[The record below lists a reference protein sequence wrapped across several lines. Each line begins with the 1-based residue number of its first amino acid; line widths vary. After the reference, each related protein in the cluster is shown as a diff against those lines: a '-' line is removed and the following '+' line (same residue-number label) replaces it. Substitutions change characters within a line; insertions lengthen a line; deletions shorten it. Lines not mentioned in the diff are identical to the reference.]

1 MATVSDHQPHVGTL
15 RETPLHASLKQWC
28 AQPGDRFEVP
38 VDGFVVDLVRG
49 DLLIEVQTSG
59 FSSMKRK
66 LATLLALGHRVRI
79 VHPIP
84 IVKWIVRV
92 DTEGEEIGRR
102 RSPKHGDVVDVF
114 GELVSFPT
122 LLAGSGLE
130 IDVLLTHEEER
141 RRHDAAKAWRR
152 GGWVVEERRLVEVVE
167 AVEIRSVGDVAALLP
182 RPLPDPFTTAD
193 LAEAL
198 AKPRRVAQQMAYCLR
213 HVGVIDETGKDG
225 NAVLYAVAR

>member
-1 MATVSDHQPHVGTL
+1 MATVLDHQPHVGTL
-15 RETPLHASLKQWC
+15 REAPLHASLKQWC

-38 VDGFVVDLVRG
+38 VGGFVIDVVRG

-84 IVKWIVRV
+84 AVKWIVRV
-92 DTEGEEIGRR
+92 DAEGEETGRR

-122 LLAGSGLE
+122 LLADAGLE

-141 RRHDAAKAWRR
+141 RRHNPTKAWRR

-182 RPLPDPFTTAD
+182 RRLPDPFTTAD

-198 AKPRRVAQQMAYCLR
+198 VRPRRVAQQMAYCLR
-213 HVGVIDETGKDG
+213 LVGVIDETGKDG
-225 NAVLYAVAR
+225 NAVLYSVAR